1 MCEATAYIMDKD
13 GKEEL
18 LLADVDL
25 IEPQDDGSMRLVSIY
40 GEQKTINAK
49 IKSMSLVN
57 HRVVFAPGA

>member
-1 MCEATAYIMDKD
+1 MCEANAYYMDKE

-25 IEPQDDGSMRLVSIY
+25 IEPIDDGQIRLVSIY
-40 GEQKTINAK
+40 GEQKLVKAG

-57 HRVVFAPGA
+57 HRVVLAD

>member
-1 MCEATAYIMDKD
+1 MCEANAYMMDKD

-25 IEPQDDGSMRLVSIY
+25 IEPIDEGQIRLVSIY
-40 GEQKTINAK
+40 GEQKLVKAD

-57 HRVVFAPGA
+57 HRVVLTP

>member
-1 MCEATAYIMDKD
+1 MCEANAYMMDKE

-25 IEPQDDGSMRLVSIY
+25 IEPIEEGQIRLVSIY
-40 GEQKTINAK
+40 GEQKLVKAD

-57 HRVVFAPGA
+57 HRVVLTA